1 MHALTHSS
9 IETLL
14 LAAPAEGPLA
24 ERHLW
29 LIDLLQWIRAG
40 DPVTGVQ
47 YVLHRLNDAP
57 DLRER
62 VLTLLAH
69 CLNEWHTSSLLADMG
84 FAPRPALLS
93 ELGDRLRQR
102 LLPASPDTQDL
113 ASLFGL
119 FFHVKEDVQWMDALD
134 QVTLER
140 LGEVLAQ
147 AWARTTCGS
156 WQPVFLAALGLL
168 AGQVRAAGLSRELRL
183 RMGDSQAVTQTFV
196 QLARAAEDFSDVYEQ
211 SDMLQVHQQAQYL
224 RGLIDRCVI
233 LTQGVHEHLEAY
245 GISVD
250 VVFMIDQIQARCVR
264 MEQLLDSLLAPQ
276 PHAALRALMLGL
288 MRQAHARQSVRG
300 LFTEHYAMLSRLVA
314 ERNAETGEHYI
325 TRNRSEYMDM
335 LRRAAG
341 GGLVIVG
348 TTFAKFFLMVL
359 GLSAFWAGFAAGAN
373 YAVSFVLIHLLHWTV
388 ATKQPAMTA
397 PALAAKLKQTHT
409 DAEVASFV
417 DEVAHLIRSQVAG
430 IVGNL
435 AVVAPVVLLVQAL
448 AWLVMG
454 QPLIDDAQARYVLKN
469 LTLLGPTVLLAAFT
483 GVLLFASS
491 LIAGWFENW
500 FVWHRL
506 DSALQWHP
514 RARALL
520 GPERAQRWARWW
532 RSNISSLA
540 ANVSLGLMLGITPVL
555 ASFFGLPLDVR
566 HVTLST
572 GQIAAAL
579 GTLGTAA
586 LHEPAF
592 WWCVAAIPL
601 TGLFNVGVS
610 FVLALRVAARSRGVR
625 VNDQQRLAR
634 ALGRRLIEQPGSFL
648 LPPKSTV
655 TQSAEVPTSREE

>member
-1 MHALTHSS
+1 MEAMGQD
-9 IETLL
+9 TL
-14 LAAPAEGPLA
+14 
-24 ERHLW
+24 ERM
-29 LIDLLQWIRAG
+29 G
-40 DPVTGVQ
+40 
-47 YVLHRLNDAP
+47 
-57 DLRER
+57 E
-62 VLTLLAH
+62 LLAH
-69 CLNEWHTSSLLADMG
+69 
-84 FAPRPALLS
+84 
-93 ELGDRLRQR
+93 
-102 LLPASPDTQDL
+102 
-113 ASLFGL
+113 
-119 FFHVKEDVQWMDALD
+119 
-134 QVTLER
+134 
-140 LGEVLAQ
+140 
-147 AWARTTCGS
+147 AWSRTDCGH

-211 SDMLQVHQQAQYL
+211 ADLLQVHQQAQYL
-224 RGLIDRCVI
+224 RGLIDRCVA

-245 GISVD
+245 GVSVD

-264 MEQLLDSLLAPQ
+264 MEQLLDCLLAPQ

-348 TTFAKFFLMVL
+348 TTFAKFFLMAL
-359 GLSAFWAGFAAGAN
+359 GLSAFWGGFAAGAN

-409 DAEVASFV
+409 DTEVAAFV

-435 AVVAPVVLLVQAL
+435 AVVVPVVLLVQVL
-448 AWLVMG
+448 AWLLAG
-454 QPLIDDAQARYVLKN
+454 QPLIDEQQARYVLKS

-491 LIAGWFENW
+491 LVAGWVENW

-520 GPERAQRWARWW
+520 GPKRA
-532 RSNISSLA
+532 
-540 ANVSLGLMLGITPVL
+540 
-555 ASFFGLPLDVR
+555 
-566 HVTLST
+566 
-572 GQIAAAL
+572 
-579 GTLGTAA
+579 
-586 LHEPAF
+586 
-592 WWCVAAIPL
+592 
-601 TGLFNVGVS
+601 
-610 FVLALRVAARSRGVR
+610 
-625 VNDQQRLAR
+625 
-634 ALGRRLIEQPGSFL
+634 
-648 LPPKSTV
+648 
-655 TQSAEVPTSREE
+655 